1 MKGQMTI
8 LIITHRE
15 ALIALADEV
24 YSMQSGVLVE
34 TLHDSARLERSAA

>member
-24 YSMQSGVLVE
+24 YSMQAGVLVQTAHE
-34 TLHDSARLERSAA
+34 SQEIKRKAA

>member
-15 ALIALADEV
+15 ALIALADSV
-24 YSMQSGVLVE
+24 YTMQAGVLVPS
-34 TLHDSARLERSAA
+34 DGAFPKLEAKAA